1 VRPRLGFKSATNLG
15 KYLPQEG
22 WNEVPAC
29 AVKVLKF
36 LRFINGARSSMRIDR
51 IALIALLGTTS
62 CGAFALDSLAKGKEN
77 WLAEGAFKRAQE
89 RGLDAGSSE
98 ESFYS
103 NEASEWDEPQIFTP
117 RTTKRRVYQ
126 FEPEL
131 NFENGDPEPEIFTPR
146 KRKSMAAEFDQFDPE
161 PDLSVI
167 QGKPKSP
174 DDGFDSYQPA
184 KLVSLSEPNL
194 RAPLLL
200 LANPLATAIFKELQ
214 HPAVP
219 VSVTKRQR
227 DAIIGFYRSNDFA
240 PLWVTQTGTNGRS
253 QAILAQ
259 LASAEDEGL
268 NSQDYVTP
276 ALPGAGHGAAN
287 IAGDIASLARFEISL
302 TAMALRYAEH
312 LHSGRIV
319 PKRMSGYYDL
329 APPELNLSQVL
340 YTFSRR
346 NNPEGFLA
354 SLAPSHFAYGALKAA
369 LAEMRAK
376 PNRDARQPVPAG
388 ERVKIGGRDAR
399 VPLVRNRMV
408 ELGFL
413 SDEGSLAWILGHSYD
428 DMEEVSVHEATLDK
442 ELSKALKAF
451 QAEKNIKQTGQID
464 KATVAALNAP
474 LDEGSVEKLVLN
486 MERLRW
492 LPRDLG
498 QRHILVN
505 QAAFALSIYEGQEI
519 LWNTKVIIGKP
530 ETQTYVFSDRME
542 TVVVNPY
549 WGVPKSILVHE
560 MLPQL
565 LEDPYHLDDKGFEVV
580 DVGGQVV
587 SSGSVDWWSYGDTIP
602 FDVRQPPGA
611 NNALGNIKFLFPNP
625 HDIYMHDTPAKK
637 LFKKAER
644 AFSHG
649 CVRVQDPRK
658 LAEYVL
664 GWDRQRI
671 DELIGSGANQ
681 EIRLTK
687 PLPVHLNYFTAWPDE
702 TGKVTFYVDIY
713 KRDARLEKAL
723 TAVTVASN

>member
-1 VRPRLGFKSATNLG
+1 
-15 KYLPQEG
+15 
-22 WNEVPAC
+22 
-29 AVKVLKF
+29 
-36 LRFINGARSSMRIDR
+36 MRIDR

-62 CGAFALDSLAKGKEN
+62 CGAFALDSLAKGKDN
-77 WLAEGAFKRAQE
+77 WLTQGAFKRAQE
-89 RGLDAGSSE
+89 RGLESGSE
-98 ESFYS
+98 EWFPE
-103 NEASEWDEPQIFTP
+103 EASEWDGVQIFAP
-117 RTTKRRVYQ
+117 RKRRVYQ
-126 FEPEL
+126 FESEL
-131 NFENGDPEPEIFTPR
+131 NFENGDPEPQIFTPR
-146 KRKSMAAEFDQFDPE
+146 KRKRAAEFDEFDPE
-161 PDLSVI
+161 PDYSAI

-174 DDGFDSYQPA
+174 DDGFSTYQPV
-184 KLVSLSEPNL
+184 KLVSLSDPNL

-214 HPAVP
+214 RPAVP

-227 DAIIGFYRSNDFA
+227 DAIIGFYRQNDFA
-240 PLWVTQTGTNGRS
+240 PLWVTPTGTNGKART
-253 QAILAQ
+253 ILAH
-259 LASAEDEGL
+259 LAKAEDEGL
-268 NSQDYVTP
+268 NTQDYVTS
-276 ALPGAGHGAAN
+276 ALPGADHDASN
-287 IAGDIASLARFEISL
+287 IVRDIASLARFEISL

-312 LHSGRIV
+312 VHGGRIV
-319 PKRMSGYYDL
+319 PTRMSGYYDL
-329 APPELNLSQVL
+329 APPELHLTHVL

-346 NNPEGFLA
+346 DNPEGFLA

-376 PNRDARQPVPAG
+376 SNRDARQPVPAG
-388 ERVKIGGRDAR
+388 EHVKVGGRDAR

-428 DMEEVSVHEATLDK
+428 DMEDASVHEATLDK

-451 QAEKNIKQTGQID
+451 QAEKKIKRTGHID
-464 KATVAALNAP
+464 EATVEALNAP
-474 LDEGSVEKLVLN
+474 PDEGSVEKLILN

-505 QAAFALSIYEGQEI
+505 QAAFALNIYEGQNI
-519 LWNTKVIIGKP
+519 IWNTKVIVGKP

-565 LEDPYHLDDKGFEVV
+565 LENPYYLDDKGYEVV

-587 SSGSVDWWSYGDTIP
+587 SSGSVDWWSYGDRIP
-602 FDVRQPPGA
+602 FDVRQPPS
-611 NNALGNIKFLFPNP
+611 NSNALGNIKFLFPNS
-625 HDIYMHDTPAKK
+625 HDIYMHDTPTKK
-637 LFKKAER
+637 LFKKAQR

-649 CVRVQDPRK
+649 CVRVENPRK

-664 GWDRQRI
+664 GWDRQKI
-671 DELIGSGANQ
+671 DELIGSGANR
-681 EIRLTK
+681 EIKLK
-687 PLPVHLNYFTAWPDE
+687 SPLPVHLNYFTAWPDE
-702 TGKVTFYVDIY
+702 TGKVAFYADIY
-713 KRDARLEKAL
+713 KRDARLAKAL